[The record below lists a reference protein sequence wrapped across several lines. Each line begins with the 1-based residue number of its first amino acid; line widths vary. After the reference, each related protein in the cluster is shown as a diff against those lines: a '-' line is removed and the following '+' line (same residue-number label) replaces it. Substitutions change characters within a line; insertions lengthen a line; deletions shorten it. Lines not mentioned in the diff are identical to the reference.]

1 MISPPN
7 RLSSE
12 FADQKIIEL
21 NENQNKAVMLPE
33 NINALILA
41 GAGSGKTR
49 VLTSRINYLVS
60 NKNHHIGEILAVTF
74 TNKAASEMKQ
84 RLSFLLMR
92 PIERMWVGTFH
103 SLAHRLL
110 RSHPIEA
117 NLSPTF
123 QILDAQDQYRI
134 VKRLMKENGVDET
147 KFPIRKVQWFINQQK
162 DEGILPQNI
171 DAGYNFFVKQSA
183 KVFDLYEKH
192 CQVNDLVDFAGL
204 LVKSFEL
211 LKNNQTL
218 LDYYQKKFRHI
229 LVDEFQDTNRI
240 QYQWI
245 KILHNRSNHVFCV
258 GDDDQSIY
266 GWRGARIENI
276 QKIENDFSPIE
287 VIKLEQN
294 YRSTGNIL
302 SASNALIAN
311 NKNRLEKSLWTESG
325 NGDLINVFNAR
336 TETEE
341 AQYIIGEIQTQFNQG
356 RNLDECAILYRSN
369 AQSRVFEESLIK
381 HNLNYRIYGGL
392 RFFERAEIKDA
403 MGYVRLIENTSDSV
417 AFERIV
423 NFPTR
428 GVGLSTIEKIR
439 SYSSENN
446 MDLFQSSIAIVEA
459 LPTRASNALQSFIH
473 LIEAINDSTKN
484 LTLSEKI
491 DSILIQSGLMTHYA
505 NDKTDKAG
513 SKRENLD
520 ELVTAATQYVHEEG
534 NEMNETQGFVALA
547 TLDSS
552 GESNQSN
559 QKSVQLMTVHS
570 AKGLEFPVVFL
581 VGLEEDLFPS
591 RQSKDEPHLL
601 DEERRLCYVGM
612 TRAMKSLTL
621 SYASRRFLHGQSFYS
636 VNSRFLNEIPRK
648 FLNYIKNPNSE
659 SRTITYENNNSSAKI
674 VSSKSDSIYSVG
686 QVVKHSKFG
695 MGTIVNYEG
704 SGDSMRLQIN
714 FQKAGTKWL
723 ISSYANLEIV

>member
-1 MISPPN
+1 MISPPIV
-7 RLSSE
+7 
-12 FADQKIIEL
+12 DGL
-21 NENQNKAVMLPE
+21 NEKQQQSVALDE
-33 NINALILA
+33 DINALILA

-49 VLTSRINYLVS
+49 VLTHRIHYLVS
-60 NKNHHIGEILAVTF
+60 TKNYHVDDILAVTF
-74 TNKAASEMKQ
+74 TNKAANEMKE
-84 RLSFLLMR
+84 RLSDLLRR
-92 PIERMWVGTFH
+92 PIGRMWVGTFH

-110 RSHPIEA
+110 RTHPIEA

-123 QILDAQDQYRI
+123 QILDAQDQFRI
-134 VKRLMKENGVDET
+134 IKRLMKENGVDET
-147 KFPIRKVQWFINQQK
+147 KFPIKKVQWFINQQK
-162 DEGILPQNI
+162 DEGILPHEI

-204 LVKSFEL
+204 LVKSYGL
-211 LKNNQTL
+211 LKNNQSL
-218 LDYYQKKFRHI
+218 LEHYQNKFRHI

-240 QYQWI
+240 QYQFI
-245 KILHNRSNHVFCV
+245 KILHNQTNHVFCV

-266 GWRGARIENI
+266 GWRGAKIENI
-276 QKIENDFSPIE
+276 QKIENDFKPIQ

-311 NKNRLEKSLWTESG
+311 NQNRLEKSLWTESG
-325 NGDLINVFNAR
+325 DGDLINVLNAR

-341 AQYIIGEIQTQFNQG
+341 AQYVVGEIQTQFNQG

-381 HNLNYRIYGGL
+381 QNLNYRIYGGL

-403 MGYVRLIENTSDSV
+403 MGYIRLIENTSDNI

-428 GVGLSTIEKIR
+428 GIGLSTIEKIR
-439 SYSSENN
+439 SYANENQTN
-446 MDLFQSSIAIVEA
+446 LFQSSIAIVDS
-459 LPTRASNALQSFIH
+459 LPSRAANALQSFIH
-473 LIEAINDSTKN
+473 LIEAISDSSKN
-484 LTLSEKI
+484 LILNEKV
-491 DSILIQSGLMTHYA
+491 DSILLQSGLMSHYA
-505 NDKTDKAG
+505 NDKSDKAG

-520 ELVTAATQYVHEEG
+520 ELVTAATQYVHEED
-534 NEMNETQGFVALA
+534 NEMNETQGFIALA

-559 QKSVQLMTVHS
+559 QSSVQLMTVHS

-612 TRAMKSLTL
+612 TRAMNSLTL

-636 VNSRFLNEIPRK
+636 LSSRFLDEIPK
-648 FLNYIKNPNSE
+648 SFLNYIKNESTENSYQG
-659 SRTITYENNNSSAKI
+659 YEKNTN
-674 VSSKSDSIYSVG
+674 VSNKMIATSDSIYSIG
-686 QVVKHSKFG
+686 QVVKHAKFG
-695 MGTIVNYEG
+695 LGTILNYEG

>member
-1 MISPPN
+1 MISP
-7 RLSSE
+7 SM
-12 FADQKIIEL
+12 ADEL
-21 NENQNKAVMLPE
+21 NEKQQQSVALEEDV
-33 NINALILA
+33 NALILA

-49 VLTSRINYLVS
+49 VLTHRIHYLVS
-60 NKNHHIGEILAVTF
+60 TKNHHVDDILAVTF
-74 TNKAASEMKQ
+74 TNKAANEMKE
-84 RLSFLLMR
+84 RLSELLRR
-92 PIERMWVGTFH
+92 PIGRMWVGTFH

-110 RSHPIEA
+110 RTHPVEA

-123 QILDAQDQYRI
+123 QILDAQDQFRI

-147 KFPIRKVQWFINQQK
+147 KFPIKKVQWFINQQK
-162 DEGILPQNI
+162 DEGILPHQI
-171 DAGYNFFVKQSA
+171 DAEHNYFVKQSA
-183 KVFDLYEKH
+183 KIFDFYEKH
-192 CQVNDLVDFAGL
+192 CQTNDLVDFAGL
-204 LVKSFEL
+204 LVQSYEL
-211 LKNNQTL
+211 LKNNQSL
-218 LDYYQKKFRHI
+218 LDHYQKKFRHI

-245 KILHNRSNHVFCV
+245 KLLHTQQNHIFCV

-276 QKIENDFSPIE
+276 QKIENDFKPIQ

-302 SASNALIAN
+302 SASNAVIAN
-311 NKNRLEKSLWTESG
+311 NKNRLEKSLWTKSG
-325 NGDLINVFNAR
+325 DGELINVFNAR

-341 AQYIIGEIQTQFNQG
+341 AQYVVSEVENQFNQG
-356 RNLDECAILYRSN
+356 RNLSECAILYRSN

-381 HNLNYRIYGGL
+381 RNLNYRIYGGL

-403 MGYVRLIENTSDSV
+403 MGYVRLIENRSDNI

-428 GVGLSTIEKIR
+428 GIGLSTIEKIR
-439 SYSSENN
+439 SHATENHT
-446 MDLFQSSIAIVEA
+446 DLFQSSIAIVNS
-459 LPTRASNALQSFIH
+459 LPARASNALQAFIN
-473 LIEAINDSTKN
+473 LIEAISDSSKN
-484 LTLSEKI
+484 LTLSEKV
-491 DSILIQSGLMTHYA
+491 DSILMQSGLMSHYA

-520 ELVTAATQYVHEEG
+520 ELVTAATQYVHEED
-534 NEMNETQGFVALA
+534 NEMNETQGFIALA

-559 QKSVQLMTVHS
+559 QNCVQLMTVHS

-591 RQSKDEPHLL
+591 RQSKDESHLL

-612 TRAMKSLTL
+612 TRAMNTLTL
-621 SYASRRFLHGQSFYS
+621 SYASKRFIHGNSFYS
-636 VNSRFLNEIPRK
+636 MASRFLDEIPINY
-648 FLNYIKNPNSE
+648 LNYIKNSSSGVNMRNPKDNQSHYTKMT
-659 SRTITYENNNSSAKI
+659 SSNSSMY
-674 VSSKSDSIYSVG
+674 SIG
-686 QVVKHSKFG
+686 QVVKHAKFG
-695 MGTIVNYEG
+695 LGTVVNCEG
-704 SGDSMRLQIN
+704 SGDSMRLQIK
-714 FQKAGTKWL
+714 FQKVGTKWL
-723 ISSYANLEIV
+723 ISSYANLELV

>member
-1 MISPPN
+1 MISPPIV
-7 RLSSE
+7 
-12 FADQKIIEL
+12 DGL
-21 NENQNKAVMLPE
+21 NEKQQQSVALDE
-33 NINALILA
+33 DINALILA

-49 VLTSRINYLVS
+49 VLTHRIHYLVS
-60 NKNHHIGEILAVTF
+60 TKNYHVDDILAVTF
-74 TNKAASEMKQ
+74 TNKAANEMKE
-84 RLSFLLMR
+84 RLSDLLRR
-92 PIERMWVGTFH
+92 PIGRMWVGTFH

-110 RSHPIEA
+110 RTHPIEA

-123 QILDAQDQYRI
+123 QILDAQDQFRI
-134 VKRLMKENGVDET
+134 IKRLMKENGVDET
-147 KFPIRKVQWFINQQK
+147 KFPIKKVQWFINQQK
-162 DEGILPQNI
+162 DEGILPHEI
-171 DAGYNFFVKQSA
+171 DAGYNYFVKQSA
-183 KVFDLYEKH
+183 KVFELYEKH

-204 LVKSFEL
+204 LVKSYEL
-211 LKNNQTL
+211 LKNNQSL
-218 LDYYQKKFRHI
+218 LEHYQNKFRHI

-240 QYQWI
+240 QYQFI
-245 KILHNRSNHVFCV
+245 KILHNQTNHVFCV

-266 GWRGARIENI
+266 GWRGAKIENI
-276 QKIENDFSPIE
+276 QKIENDFKPIQ

-311 NKNRLEKSLWTESG
+311 NQNRLEKSLWTESG
-325 NGDLINVFNAR
+325 DGDLINVLNAR

-341 AQYIIGEIQTQFNQG
+341 AQYVVGEIQTQFNQG

-381 HNLNYRIYGGL
+381 QNLNYRIYGGL

-403 MGYVRLIENTSDSV
+403 MGYIRLIENTSDNI

-428 GVGLSTIEKIR
+428 GIGLSTIEKIR
-439 SYSSENN
+439 SYANENQTN
-446 MDLFQSSIAIVEA
+446 LFQSSIAIVDT
-459 LPTRASNALQSFIH
+459 LPSRAANALQGFIH
-473 LIEAINDSTKN
+473 LIEAISDSSKN
-484 LTLSEKI
+484 LILSEKV
-491 DSILIQSGLMTHYA
+491 DSILLQSGLMSHYA
-505 NDKTDKAG
+505 NDKSDKAG

-520 ELVTAATQYVHEEG
+520 ELVTAATQYVHEED
-534 NEMNETQGFVALA
+534 NEMNETQGFIALA

-559 QKSVQLMTVHS
+559 QSSVQLMTVHS

-636 VNSRFLNEIPRK
+636 LSSRFLDEIPK
-648 FLNYIKNPNSE
+648 SFLNYIKNESTENSYQG
-659 SRTITYENNNSSAKI
+659 YEKNTN
-674 VSSKSDSIYSVG
+674 VSNKMIATSDSIYSIG
-686 QVVKHSKFG
+686 QVVKHAKFG
-695 MGTIVNYEG
+695 LGTILNYEG

>member
-1 MISPPN
+1 MISPPIV
-7 RLSSE
+7 
-12 FADQKIIEL
+12 DGL
-21 NENQNKAVMLPE
+21 NEKQQQSVALDE
-33 NINALILA
+33 DINALILA

-49 VLTSRINYLVS
+49 VLTHRIHYLVS
-60 NKNHHIGEILAVTF
+60 TKNYHVDDILAVTF
-74 TNKAASEMKQ
+74 TNKAANEMKE
-84 RLSFLLMR
+84 RLSDLLRR
-92 PIERMWVGTFH
+92 PIGRMWVGTFH

-110 RSHPIEA
+110 RTHPIEA

-123 QILDAQDQYRI
+123 QILDAQDQFRI
-134 VKRLMKENGVDET
+134 IKRLMKENGVDET
-147 KFPIRKVQWFINQQK
+147 KFPIKKVQWFINQQK
-162 DEGILPQNI
+162 DEGILPHEI

-183 KVFDLYEKH
+183 KVFDLYERH

-204 LVKSFEL
+204 LVKSYGL
-211 LKNNQTL
+211 LKNNQSL
-218 LDYYQKKFRHI
+218 LEHYQNKFRHI

-240 QYQWI
+240 QYQFI
-245 KILHNRSNHVFCV
+245 KILHNQTNHVFCV

-266 GWRGARIENI
+266 GWRGAKIENI
-276 QKIENDFSPIE
+276 QKIENDFKPIQ

-311 NKNRLEKSLWTESG
+311 NQNRLEKSLWTESG
-325 NGDLINVFNAR
+325 DGDLINVLNAR

-341 AQYIIGEIQTQFNQG
+341 AQYVVGEIQTQFNQG

-381 HNLNYRIYGGL
+381 QNLNYRIYGGL

-403 MGYVRLIENTSDSV
+403 MGYIRLIENTSDNI

-428 GVGLSTIEKIR
+428 GIGLSTIEKIR
-439 SYSSENN
+439 SYANENQTN
-446 MDLFQSSIAIVEA
+446 LFQSSIAIVDS
-459 LPTRASNALQSFIH
+459 LPSRAANALQSFIH
-473 LIEAINDSTKN
+473 LIEAISDSSKN
-484 LTLSEKI
+484 LILNEKV
-491 DSILIQSGLMTHYA
+491 DSILLQSGLMSHYA
-505 NDKTDKAG
+505 NDKSDKAG

-520 ELVTAATQYVHEEG
+520 ELVTAATQYVHEED
-534 NEMNETQGFVALA
+534 NEMNETQGFIALA

-559 QKSVQLMTVHS
+559 QSSVQLMTVHS

-636 VNSRFLNEIPRK
+636 LSSRFLDEIPK
-648 FLNYIKNPNSE
+648 SFLNYIKNESTENSYQG
-659 SRTITYENNNSSAKI
+659 YEKNTN
-674 VSSKSDSIYSVG
+674 VSNKMIATSDSIYSIG
-686 QVVKHSKFG
+686 QVVKHAKFG
-695 MGTIVNYEG
+695 LGTILNYEG

-714 FQKAGTKWL
+714 FQRAGTKWL

>member
-1 MISPPN
+1 MISPPIV
-7 RLSSE
+7 
-12 FADQKIIEL
+12 DGL
-21 NENQNKAVMLPE
+21 NEKQQQSVALDE
-33 NINALILA
+33 DINALILA

-49 VLTSRINYLVS
+49 VLTHRIHYLVS
-60 NKNHHIGEILAVTF
+60 TKNYHVDDILAVTF
-74 TNKAASEMKQ
+74 TNKAANEMKE
-84 RLSFLLMR
+84 RLSDLLRR
-92 PIERMWVGTFH
+92 PIGRMWVGTFH

-110 RSHPIEA
+110 RTHPIEA

-123 QILDAQDQYRI
+123 QILDAQDQFRI
-134 VKRLMKENGVDET
+134 IKRLMKENGVDET
-147 KFPIRKVQWFINQQK
+147 KFPIKKVQWFINQQK
-162 DEGILPQNI
+162 DEGILPHEI

-204 LVKSFEL
+204 LVKSYGL
-211 LKNNQTL
+211 LKNNQSL
-218 LDYYQKKFRHI
+218 LEHYQNKFRHI

-240 QYQWI
+240 QYQFI
-245 KILHNRSNHVFCV
+245 KILHNQNNHVFCV

-266 GWRGARIENI
+266 GWRGAKIENI
-276 QKIENDFSPIE
+276 QKIENDFKPIQ

-311 NKNRLEKSLWTESG
+311 NQNRLEKSLWTESG
-325 NGDLINVFNAR
+325 DGDLINVLNAR

-341 AQYIIGEIQTQFNQG
+341 AQYVVGEIQTQFNQG

-381 HNLNYRIYGGL
+381 QNLNYRIYGGL

-403 MGYVRLIENTSDSV
+403 MGYIRLIENTSDNI

-428 GVGLSTIEKIR
+428 GIGLSTIEKIR
-439 SYSSENN
+439 SYANENQTN
-446 MDLFQSSIAIVEA
+446 LFQSSIAIVDK
-459 LPTRASNALQSFIH
+459 LPSRAANALQSFIH
-473 LIEAINDSTKN
+473 LIEAISDSSKN
-484 LTLSEKI
+484 LILNEKV
-491 DSILIQSGLMTHYA
+491 DSILLQSGLMSHYA
-505 NDKTDKAG
+505 NDKSDKAG

-520 ELVTAATQYVHEEG
+520 ELVTAATQYVHEED
-534 NEMNETQGFVALA
+534 NEMNETQGFIALA

-559 QKSVQLMTVHS
+559 QSSVQLMTVHS

-636 VNSRFLNEIPRK
+636 LSSRFLDEIPK
-648 FLNYIKNPNSE
+648 SFLNYIKNESTENSYQ
-659 SRTITYENNNSSAKI
+659 RYEKNTN
-674 VSSKSDSIYSVG
+674 VSNKMIATSDSIYSIG
-686 QVVKHSKFG
+686 QVVKHAKFG
-695 MGTIVNYEG
+695 LGTILNYEG

>member
-1 MISPPN
+1 MNSPPIV
-7 RLSSE
+7 
-12 FADQKIIEL
+12 DGL
-21 NENQNKAVMLPE
+21 NEKQQQSVALSEDM
-33 NINALILA
+33 NALILA

-49 VLTSRINYLVS
+49 VLIHRIHYLVS
-60 NKNHHIGEILAVTF
+60 TKNHHVDDILAVTF
-74 TNKAASEMKQ
+74 TNKAANEMKE
-84 RLSFLLMR
+84 RLADLLR
-92 PIERMWVGTFH
+92 QPIGRMWVGTFH

-110 RSHPIEA
+110 RTHPVEA

-123 QILDAQDQYRI
+123 QILDAQDQFRI

-147 KFPIRKVQWFINQQK
+147 KFPIKKVQWFINQQK
-162 DEGILPQNI
+162 DEGILPHQI
-171 DAGYNFFVKQSA
+171 DPGHNYFVKQSA

-192 CQVNDLVDFAGL
+192 CQANDLVDFAGL
-204 LVKSFEL
+204 LVKSYEL
-211 LKNNQTL
+211 LKNNQSL
-218 LDYYQKKFRHI
+218 LDHYQQKFRHI

-240 QYQWI
+240 QYQFI
-245 KILHNRSNHVFCV
+245 KILYSQSNHIFCV

-276 QKIENDFSPIE
+276 QKIEDDFKPIQ

-311 NKNRLEKSLWTESG
+311 NPNRLEKSLWTESG
-325 NGDLINVFNAR
+325 DGDLINVFNAR

-341 AQYIIGEIQTQFNQG
+341 AQYVVGEIQSQFNQG
-356 RNLDECAILYRSN
+356 RNLNECAILYRSN

-381 HNLNYRIYGGL
+381 RNLNYRIYGGL

-403 MGYVRLIENTSDSV
+403 MGYVRLIENTSDNI

-428 GVGLSTIEKIR
+428 GIGLSTIEKIR
-439 SYSSENN
+439 SHAIENHT
-446 MDLFQSSIAIVEA
+446 DLFQSSIAIVES
-459 LPTRASNALQSFIH
+459 LPARASNSLQAFIH
-473 LIEAINDSTKN
+473 LIEAISDSTKN
-484 LTLSEKI
+484 LTLSEKV
-491 DSILIQSGLMTHYA
+491 DSILLQSGLISHYG

-520 ELVTAATQYVHEEG
+520 ELVTAATQYVHEED
-534 NEMNETQGFVALA
+534 NEMNETQGFIALA
-547 TLDSS
+547 TIDSS

-559 QKSVQLMTVHS
+559 QNCVQLMTVHS

-636 VNSRFLNEIPRK
+636 LNSRFLDEIPRS

-659 SRTITYENNNSSAKI
+659 NTYGGYKKNTNDSKKM
-674 VSSKSDSIYSVG
+674 VSTTDSIYSIG

-695 MGTIVNYEG
+695 LGTIVNYEG
-704 SGDSMRLQIN
+704 SGDSMRLQIK
-714 FQKAGTKWL
+714 FQKVGTKWL
-723 ISSYANLEIV
+723 ISSYANLEII

>member
-1 MISPPN
+1 MISPPIV
-7 RLSSE
+7 
-12 FADQKIIEL
+12 DGL
-21 NENQNKAVMLPE
+21 NEKQQQSVALDE
-33 NINALILA
+33 DINALILA

-49 VLTSRINYLVS
+49 VLTHRIHYLVS
-60 NKNHHIGEILAVTF
+60 TKNYHVDDILAVTF
-74 TNKAASEMKQ
+74 TNKAANEMKE
-84 RLSFLLMR
+84 RLSDLLRR
-92 PIERMWVGTFH
+92 PIGRMWVGTFH

-110 RSHPIEA
+110 RTHPIEA

-123 QILDAQDQYRI
+123 QILDAQDQFRI
-134 VKRLMKENGVDET
+134 IKRLMKENGVDET
-147 KFPIRKVQWFINQQK
+147 KFPIKKVQWFINQQK
-162 DEGILPQNI
+162 DEGILPHEI

-183 KVFDLYEKH
+183 KVFDLYERH

-204 LVKSFEL
+204 LVKSYGL
-211 LKNNQTL
+211 LKNNQSL
-218 LDYYQKKFRHI
+218 LEHYQNKFRHI

-240 QYQWI
+240 QYQFI
-245 KILHNRSNHVFCV
+245 KILHNQKNHVFCV

-266 GWRGARIENI
+266 GWRGAKIENI
-276 QKIENDFSPIE
+276 QKIENDFKPIQ

-311 NKNRLEKSLWTESG
+311 NQNRLEKSLWTESG
-325 NGDLINVFNAR
+325 DGDLINVLNAR

-341 AQYIIGEIQTQFNQG
+341 AQYVVGEIQTQFNQG

-381 HNLNYRIYGGL
+381 QNLNYRIYGGL

-403 MGYVRLIENTSDSV
+403 MGYIRLIENTSDNI

-428 GVGLSTIEKIR
+428 GIGLSTIEKIR
-439 SYSSENN
+439 SYANENQTN
-446 MDLFQSSIAIVEA
+446 LFQSSIAIVDS
-459 LPTRASNALQSFIH
+459 LPSRAANALQSFIH
-473 LIEAINDSTKN
+473 LIEAISDSSKN
-484 LTLSEKI
+484 LILNEKV
-491 DSILIQSGLMTHYA
+491 DSILLQSGLMSHYA
-505 NDKTDKAG
+505 NDKSDKAG

-520 ELVTAATQYVHEEG
+520 ELVTAATQYVHEED
-534 NEMNETQGFVALA
+534 NEMNETQGFIALA

-559 QKSVQLMTVHS
+559 QSSVQLMTVHS

-636 VNSRFLNEIPRK
+636 LSSRFLDEIPK
-648 FLNYIKNPNSE
+648 SFLNYIKNESTENSYQ
-659 SRTITYENNNSSAKI
+659 RYEKNTN
-674 VSSKSDSIYSVG
+674 VSNKMIATSDSIYSIG
-686 QVVKHSKFG
+686 QVVKHAKFG
-695 MGTIVNYEG
+695 LGTILNYEG

>member
-1 MISPPN
+1 MISPPIV
-7 RLSSE
+7 
-12 FADQKIIEL
+12 DGL
-21 NENQNKAVMLPE
+21 NEKQQQSVALDE
-33 NINALILA
+33 DINALILA

-49 VLTSRINYLVS
+49 VLTHRIHYLVS
-60 NKNHHIGEILAVTF
+60 TKNYHVDDILAVTF
-74 TNKAASEMKQ
+74 TNKAANEMKE
-84 RLSFLLMR
+84 RLSDLLRR
-92 PIERMWVGTFH
+92 PIGRMWVGTFH

-110 RSHPIEA
+110 RTHPIEA

-123 QILDAQDQYRI
+123 QILDAQDQFRI
-134 VKRLMKENGVDET
+134 IKRLMKENGVDET
-147 KFPIRKVQWFINQQK
+147 KFPIKKVQWFINQQK
-162 DEGILPQNI
+162 DEGILPHEI

-183 KVFDLYEKH
+183 KVFDLYERH

-204 LVKSFEL
+204 LVKSYGL
-211 LKNNQTL
+211 LKNNQSL
-218 LDYYQKKFRHI
+218 LEHYQNKFRHI

-240 QYQWI
+240 QYQFI
-245 KILHNRSNHVFCV
+245 KILHNQTNHVFCV

-266 GWRGARIENI
+266 GWRGAKIENI
-276 QKIENDFSPIE
+276 QKIENDFKPIQ

-311 NKNRLEKSLWTESG
+311 NQNRLEKSLWTESG
-325 NGDLINVFNAR
+325 DGDLINVLNAR

-341 AQYIIGEIQTQFNQG
+341 AQYVVGEIQTQFNQG

-381 HNLNYRIYGGL
+381 QNLNYRIYGGL

-403 MGYVRLIENTSDSV
+403 MGYIRLIENTSDNI

-428 GVGLSTIEKIR
+428 GIGLSTIEKIR
-439 SYSSENN
+439 SYANENQTN
-446 MDLFQSSIAIVEA
+446 LFQSSIAIIDS
-459 LPTRASNALQSFIH
+459 LPSRAANALQSFIH
-473 LIEAINDSTKN
+473 LIEAISDSSKN
-484 LTLSEKI
+484 LILDEKV
-491 DSILIQSGLMTHYA
+491 DSILLQSGLMSHYA
-505 NDKTDKAG
+505 NDKSDKAG

-520 ELVTAATQYVHEEG
+520 ELVTAATQYVHEED
-534 NEMNETQGFVALA
+534 NEMNETQGFIALA

-559 QKSVQLMTVHS
+559 QSSVQLMTVHS

-636 VNSRFLNEIPRK
+636 LSSRFLDEIPK
-648 FLNYIKNPNSE
+648 SFLNYIKNE
-659 SRTITYENNNSSAKI
+659 STENIYQRYEKNTN
-674 VSSKSDSIYSVG
+674 VSNKMIATSDSIYSIG
-686 QVVKHSKFG
+686 QVVKHAKFG
-695 MGTIVNYEG
+695 LGTILNYEG

-714 FQKAGTKWL
+714 FQRAGTKWL

>member
-1 MISPPN
+1 MISP
-7 RLSSE
+7 SM
-12 FADQKIIEL
+12 ADEL
-21 NENQNKAVMLPE
+21 NEKQQQSVALEEDV
-33 NINALILA
+33 NALILA

-49 VLTSRINYLVS
+49 VLTHRIHYLVS
-60 NKNHHIGEILAVTF
+60 TKNHHVDDILAVTF
-74 TNKAASEMKQ
+74 TNKAANEMKE
-84 RLSFLLMR
+84 RLSELLRR
-92 PIERMWVGTFH
+92 PIGRMWVGTFH

-110 RSHPIEA
+110 RTHPVEA

-123 QILDAQDQYRI
+123 QILDAQDQFRI

-147 KFPIRKVQWFINQQK
+147 KFPIKKVQWFINQQK
-162 DEGILPQNI
+162 DEGILPHQI
-171 DAGYNFFVKQSA
+171 DAEHNYFVKQSA
-183 KVFDLYEKH
+183 KIFDFYEKH
-192 CQVNDLVDFAGL
+192 CQTNDLVDFAGL
-204 LVKSFEL
+204 LVKSYEL
-211 LKNNQTL
+211 LKNNQSL
-218 LDYYQKKFRHI
+218 LDHYQKKFRHI

-245 KILHNRSNHVFCV
+245 KLLHTQQNHIFCV

-276 QKIENDFSPIE
+276 QKIENDFKPIQ

-302 SASNALIAN
+302 SASNAVIAN
-311 NKNRLEKSLWTESG
+311 NKNRLEKSLWTKSG
-325 NGDLINVFNAR
+325 DGELINVFNAR

-341 AQYIIGEIQTQFNQG
+341 AQYVVSEVENQFNQG
-356 RNLDECAILYRSN
+356 RNLSECAILYRSN
-369 AQSRVFEESLIK
+369 AQSRVFEEYLIK
-381 HNLNYRIYGGL
+381 RNLNYRIYGGL

-403 MGYVRLIENTSDSV
+403 MGYVRLIENRSDNI

-428 GVGLSTIEKIR
+428 GIGLSTIEKIR
-439 SYSSENN
+439 SHATENHT
-446 MDLFQSSIAIVEA
+446 DLFQSSIAIVNS
-459 LPTRASNALQSFIH
+459 LPARASNALQAFIN
-473 LIEAINDSTKN
+473 LIEAISDSSKH
-484 LTLSEKI
+484 LTLSEKV
-491 DSILIQSGLMTHYA
+491 DSILIQSELMAHYA

-520 ELVTAATQYVHEEG
+520 ELVTAATQYVHEED
-534 NEMNETQGFVALA
+534 NEMNETQGFIALA

-559 QKSVQLMTVHS
+559 QNCVQLMTVHS

-612 TRAMKSLTL
+612 TRAMNTLTL
-621 SYASRRFLHGQSFYS
+621 SYASKRFIHGNSFYS
-636 VNSRFLNEIPRK
+636 MASRFLDEIPINY
-648 FLNYIKNPNSE
+648 LNYIKNSSSGVNMRNPKDNQSHYTKMT
-659 SRTITYENNNSSAKI
+659 SSNSSMY
-674 VSSKSDSIYSVG
+674 SIG
-686 QVVKHSKFG
+686 QVVKHAKFG
-695 MGTIVNYEG
+695 LGTVVNCEG
-704 SGDSMRLQIN
+704 SGDSMRLQIK
-714 FQKAGTKWL
+714 FQKVGTKWL
-723 ISSYANLEIV
+723 ISSYANLELV

>member
-1 MISPPN
+1 MISPP
-7 RLSSE
+7 
-12 FADQKIIEL
+12 IIDGL
-21 NENQNKAVMLPE
+21 NEKQQQSVALDE
-33 NINALILA
+33 DINALILA

-49 VLTSRINYLVS
+49 VLTHRIHYLVS
-60 NKNHHIGEILAVTF
+60 TKNYHVDDILAVTF
-74 TNKAASEMKQ
+74 TNKAANEMKE
-84 RLSFLLMR
+84 RLSDLLRR
-92 PIERMWVGTFH
+92 PIGRMWVGTFH

-110 RSHPIEA
+110 RTHPIEA

-123 QILDAQDQYRI
+123 QILDAQDQFRI
-134 VKRLMKENGVDET
+134 IKRLMKENGVDET
-147 KFPIRKVQWFINQQK
+147 KFPIKKVQWFINQQK
-162 DEGILPQNI
+162 DEGILPHEI

-183 KVFDLYEKH
+183 KVFDLYERH

-204 LVKSFEL
+204 LVKSYGL
-211 LKNNQTL
+211 LKNNQSL
-218 LDYYQKKFRHI
+218 LEHYQNKFRHI

-240 QYQWI
+240 QYQFI
-245 KILHNRSNHVFCV
+245 KILHNQTNHVFCV

-266 GWRGARIENI
+266 GWRGAKIENI
-276 QKIENDFSPIE
+276 QKIENDFKPIQ

-311 NKNRLEKSLWTESG
+311 NQNRLEKSLWTESG
-325 NGDLINVFNAR
+325 DGDLINVLNAR

-341 AQYIIGEIQTQFNQG
+341 AQYVVGEIQTQFNQG

-381 HNLNYRIYGGL
+381 QNLNYRIYGGL

-403 MGYVRLIENTSDSV
+403 MGYIRLIENTSDNI

-428 GVGLSTIEKIR
+428 GIGLSTIEKIR
-439 SYSSENN
+439 SYANENQTN
-446 MDLFQSSIAIVEA
+446 LFQSSIAIVDS
-459 LPTRASNALQSFIH
+459 LPSRAANSLQSFIH
-473 LIEAINDSTKN
+473 LIEAISDSSKN
-484 LTLSEKI
+484 LILNEKV
-491 DSILIQSGLMTHYA
+491 DSILLQSGLMSHYA
-505 NDKTDKAG
+505 NDKSDKAG

-520 ELVTAATQYVHEEG
+520 ELVTAATQYVHEED
-534 NEMNETQGFVALA
+534 NEMNETQGFIALA

-559 QKSVQLMTVHS
+559 QSSVQLMTVHS

-636 VNSRFLNEIPRK
+636 LSSRFLDEIPK
-648 FLNYIKNPNSE
+648 SFLNYIKNESTENSYQ
-659 SRTITYENNNSSAKI
+659 RYEKNTN
-674 VSSKSDSIYSVG
+674 VSNKMIATSDSIYSIG
-686 QVVKHSKFG
+686 QVVKHAKFG
-695 MGTIVNYEG
+695 LGTILNYEG